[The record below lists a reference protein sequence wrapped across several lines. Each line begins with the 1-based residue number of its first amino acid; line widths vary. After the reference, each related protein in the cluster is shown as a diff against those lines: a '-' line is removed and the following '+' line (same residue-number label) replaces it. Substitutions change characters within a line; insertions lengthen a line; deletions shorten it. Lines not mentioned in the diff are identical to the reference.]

1 MSSASETTQLQFRP
15 MGEADIAEVEK
26 LVQAAYRG
34 GQASVP
40 WKNEHDIVRG
50 PRVTCEGLARMLAS
64 PDKLIL
70 VGAARSSSPDSQDL
84 HGCVLVERESADTV
98 VIGML
103 AVSPSSQNFGVGKRL
118 VAAAEKAARERFGV
132 AKAHMHV
139 ANVRDELLSWY
150 KRLGYIPTGETKPF
164 PGPEAGV
171 EPLKEGL
178 AFAVIEKI
186 LA

>member
-1 MSSASETTQLQFRP
+1 MSRTSETVQLQFRP
-15 MGEADIAEVEK
+15 MGEADIAAVEK

-34 GQASVP
+34 GQASVS

-50 PRVTCEGLARMLAS
+50 PRVTCDGLAQMLAS
-64 PDKLIL
+64 PDQLIL
-70 VGAARSSSPDSQDL
+70 VGEARSSSSDPQEL
-84 HGCVLVERESADTV
+84 HGCVLVERECADTV

-103 AVSPSSQNFGVGKRL
+103 AVSPSSQNLGIGKRL
-118 VAAAEKAARERFGV
+118 VEAAEAAARERFAV
-132 AKAHMHV
+132 TKAHMHV

-150 KRLGYIPTGETKPF
+150 KRLGYTLTGETKPF
-164 PGPEAGV
+164 PGPEAGI
-171 EPLKEGL
+171 EPLKDGL